1 MKGDLSAFGCGV
13 VVGSRG
19 VGLSILETAEEL
31 YWEFPTKPFLG
42 LIENG
47 SKKQKITSEPK
58 DREEWPDHLS

>member
-42 LIENG
+42 LTENG
-47 SKKQKITSEPK
+47 
-58 DREEWPDHLS
+58 